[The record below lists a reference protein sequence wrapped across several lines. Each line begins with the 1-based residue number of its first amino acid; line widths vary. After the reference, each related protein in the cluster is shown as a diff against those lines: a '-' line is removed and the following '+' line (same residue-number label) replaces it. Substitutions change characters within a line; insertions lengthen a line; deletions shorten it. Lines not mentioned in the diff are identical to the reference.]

1 MKTYIV
7 CRAVEQHTHRLLGT
21 PHGLVLV
28 IDLHALLLSFNLEDQ
43 ELCGAISYF
52 SALGHIMNDY
62 RSSLIYLRIC
72 PQ

>member
-1 MKTYIV
+1 MIHW
-7 CRAVEQHTHRLLGT
+7 HTSLQFLL
-21 PHGLVLV
+21 PL
-28 IDLHALLLSFNLEDQ
+28 NLEDQ